1 MEDGKM
7 EKRMETDQWLLFKVN
22 TGVTF
27 YNQKNMVGVN
37 KFSQM
42 EMFLKEFIKMDSQME
57 KVYIVGKMEFSIMDN
72 F

>member
-1 MEDGKM
+1 
-7 EKRMETDQWLLFKVN
+7 
-22 TGVTF
+22 
-27 YNQKNMVGVN
+27 MVGVN